1 MTIDTESPSRVTGLK
16 TKIIGLLFAVLMI
29 LLTADIVWTYQV
41 QKSNTTSE
49 LLEESRVLVTE
60 MDAVWDFIS
69 LNQDTINYTTDG
81 VYEYKS
87 LHCAI
92 AGKAVAALFSR
103 NSDYSIRFTNLNP
116 RNEQNAP
123 DAYERGALES
133 FATSDGAVTEHYG
146 FVDGEGESVFRYVS
160 AMKVSEDCVECHG
173 TPRGETDVTGY
184 AKEGW
189 DVGDLAGAV
198 SVTVPTSV
206 YFVNMNNSII
216 NNVLFFFIIILSMA
230 LIIYLALS
238 RLITQPLTSL
248 RGSLKQM
255 GGGSFSPLEKGDRL
269 YATREIQDLFVQFN
283 TMAASLSSLY
293 ASLEA
298 QVLERTEQLS
308 QANEELERQKH
319 HVERVNSKL
328 TEENRYKSDFLAIVS
343 HELRTPLTSILA
355 FTDLMTQNISPD
367 DKLAHKQLDEIDING
382 QILLELVNNVL
393 ETARIQA
400 GHEQVNLELVD
411 LNDIIGMIKD
421 ANESLALKKD
431 IRLTMRIDPRVP
443 LILSDWEKVR
453 RILLNLVSNAIK
465 FTGDG
470 GFVRISASY
479 NDAASSVDIK
489 VTDNGRGIPADK
501 QDLIF
506 ERFTQENMSTVR
518 RYGGSGLGLALAR
531 DLATMLGGV
540 ILVESEPGKGSTFT
554 LRLPVFEGEDGV
566 DLFDAD

>member
-1 MTIDTESPSRVTGLK
+1 
-16 TKIIGLLFAVLMI
+16 
-29 LLTADIVWTYQV
+29 
-41 QKSNTTSE
+41 
-49 LLEESRVLVTE
+49 

-69 LNQDTINYTTDG
+69 LNQDTINYTSSG

-123 DAYERGALES
+123 DAYERTALES
-133 FATSDGAVTEHYG
+133 FASSDGAVTEQYG
-146 FVDGEGESVFRYVS
+146 FFDDDGGSDGEPLFRYVS

-173 TPRGETDVTGY
+173 TPLGETDVTGY

-189 DVGDLAGAV
+189 GVGDLAGAV

-206 YFVNMNNSII
+206 YFANMNSSIV
-216 NNVLFFFIIILSMA
+216 NNVLFFFFIILSMA

-238 RLITQPLTSL
+238 RLITKPLTSL
-248 RGSLKQM
+248 RGSLEQM
-255 GGGSFSPLEKGDRL
+255 GGGSFSPLEKGGRL
-269 YATREIQDLFVQFN
+269 YATREVEDLFAQFN
-283 TMAASLSSLY
+283 TMAESLSSLY
-293 ASLEA
+293 TSLEA

-319 HVERVNSKL
+319 HVERVNSRL

-355 FTDLMTQNISPD
+355 FTDLMEQNIPPD
-367 DKLAHKQLDEIDING
+367 NKLAHKQLDEIDING

-411 LNDIIGMIKD
+411 LNDIIGIIKD
-421 ANESLALKKD
+421 ASESLALKKD
-431 IRLTMRIDPRVP
+431 IRLTTHIDPSVP

-453 RILLNLVSNAIK
+453 RILVNLVSNAIK
-465 FTGDG
+465 FTGEG
-470 GFVRISASY
+470 GLVQISASY
-479 NDAASSVDIK
+479 DDTPPAVGPAVGPAVAATRPAAPSAVGPAVVIE
-489 VTDNGRGIPADK
+489 VADNGIGIPADK
-501 QDLIF
+501 HDLIF

-531 DLATMLGGV
+531 DLATMLGGT
-540 ILVESEPGKGSTFT
+540 ILVQSEPGTGSTFT
-554 LRLPVFEGEDGV
+554 LRLPVREGDSGI
-566 DLFDAD
+566 DLFDAE

>member
-1 MTIDTESPSRVTGLK
+1 
-16 TKIIGLLFAVLMI
+16 MI
-29 LLTADIVWTYQV
+29 LLTVDILWIWQV
-41 QKSNTTSE
+41 QKDNTASE

-69 LNQDTINYTTDG
+69 LNQDTINYTTSG

-116 RNEQNAP
+116 RNDQNAP
-123 DAYERGALES
+123 DAYEREALEAFLAS
-133 FATSDGAVTEHYG
+133 EGTMSEYYG
-146 FVDGEGESVFRYVS
+146 FADGEEDNQSVFRYVS

-173 TPRGETDVTGY
+173 MPLGETDVTGY

-189 DVGDLAGAV
+189 SVGDLAGAV
-198 SVTVPTSV
+198 SVTVPTQI
-206 YFVNMNNSII
+206 YFANMNNSVA
-216 NNVLFFFIIILSMA
+216 NNVLFFFIILLSMV

-238 RLITQPLTSL
+238 RLITRPLTSL
-248 RGSLKQM
+248 SSSLEQM
-255 GGGSFSPLEKGDRL
+255 GSGSFSSLEKGSGL
-269 YATREIQDLFVQFN
+269 YATREVEDLFARFN
-283 TMAASLSSLY
+283 TMAESLSSLY
-293 ASLEA
+293 TNLEA

-308 QANEELERQKH
+308 QANEELEQQKR

-355 FTDLMTQNISPD
+355 FTDLMAQSISPTN
-367 DKLAHKQLDEIDING
+367 KLAHKQLEEIDING

-400 GHEQVNLELVD
+400 GYEQVNLELVD
-411 LNDIIGMIKD
+411 LNDIIGMVKD
-421 ANESLALKKD
+421 ASESLALKKH
-431 IRLTMRIDPRVP
+431 IKLTMHIDPAVP

-453 RILLNLVSNAIK
+453 RILVNLVSNAIK
-465 FTGDG
+465 FTDEG

-479 NDAASSVDIK
+479 DEPASHINIL
-489 VTDNGRGIPADK
+489 VTDNGIGIPANK
-501 QDLIF
+501 QNLIF

-531 DLATMLGGV
+531 DFANMLGGA
-540 ILVESEPGKGSTFT
+540 ILVESKLGHGSTFT
-554 LRLPVFEGEDGV
+554 LRLPAREEDRNIER
-566 DLFDAD
+566 FDTD